1 VTIVEARRDQRVGK
15 DYGRGGVER
24 GSELTKLAKLKGGS
38 LANGGDVV
46 GEGKVVVKGDAEV
59 TGGSGG
65 RDRGLLEE
73 EMALRRGKVWQ
84 AVEGCRSG
92 DTRSWRG

>member
-1 VTIVEARRDQRVGK
+1 
-15 DYGRGGVER
+15 
-24 GSELTKLAKLKGGS
+24 LAKLKGGR

-46 GEGKVVVKGDAEV
+46 GEGKIVVKGDAEV

-73 EMALRRGKVWQ
+73 EMAVRGGKFGKLLRGADQEVFGLGGVRGEFV
-84 AVEGCRSG
+84 GC
-92 DTRSWRG
+92 